1 MAQRPF
7 QTGVAINLSNGESVK
22 DIDVLT
28 VPARKR
34 FDVKFVGINGFGQPN
49 QPLFY
54 AVHVTTRS
62 KTGIYPIAPAGTSEI
77 ADPEFP
83 ARYFGSQ
90 EVTLYADPKSNLI
103 FTVARKD
110 TSANV
115 RVFIDICGL
124 LTDV

>member
-1 MAQRPF
+1 M
-7 QTGVAINLSNGESVK
+7 
-22 DIDVLT
+22 
-28 VPARKR
+28 
-34 FDVKFVGINGFGQPN
+34 
-49 QPLFY
+49 
-54 AVHVTTRS
+54 TTRS